1 MDIKVRL
8 IITALFLIGLL
19 ISNLLHKWIKKK
31 HKEDP
36 VFQEEQ
42 RRREEA
48 YKQRIAE
55 ENASLQ
61 NYEFSGYD
69 YSDDEISENPEIDE
83 N

>member
-1 MDIKVRL
+1 MDLKVRL
-8 IITALFLIGLL
+8 IITVLLLAGFL
-19 ISNLLHKWIKKK
+19 ISNLLYKWIKKK

-48 YKQRIAE
+48 YKQRIEE

-69 YSDDEISENPEIDE
+69 DSDDEMSESQEMAE